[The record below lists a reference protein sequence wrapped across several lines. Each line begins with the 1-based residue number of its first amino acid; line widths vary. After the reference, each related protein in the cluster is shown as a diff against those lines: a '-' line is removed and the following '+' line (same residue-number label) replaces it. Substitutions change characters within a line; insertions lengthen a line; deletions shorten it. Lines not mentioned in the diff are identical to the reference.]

1 MWYNCGLSRIK
12 NCLIK
17 ILGDL
22 GLSHKFISL
31 IKSMYEDIKMAVK
44 LPGGLTT
51 PFLTYIGGWK
61 NQPHTKGYITYWK
74 GNIGIC
80 NVLTLLPRP

>member
-1 MWYNCGLSRIK
+1 
-12 NCLIK
+12 
-17 ILGDL
+17 
-22 GLSHKFISL
+22 
-31 IKSMYEDIKMAVK
+31 MYEDIKMAVK

-51 PFLTYIGGWK
+51 PFLAYIGGWK

-80 NVLTLLPRP
+80 NVLTLFPRP